1 MHVQDTNILAFHP
14 ILDHRN
20 VFPRPIFVLR
30 ELGTQFLALRI
41 TVVAPKVPN
50 LIEVTELAR
59 PTPKIDAIVVAA
71 DKAADF
77 LRVLELFRQ
86 VGRQKRIGPHF
97 VEHDLAPPVNFQ
109 VSINRRSALL
119 DRNQ

>member
-14 ILDHRN
+14 VLDHRN

-30 ELGTQFLALRI
+30 ELGTQFALRI

-50 LIEVTELAR
+50 LIEATELAR
-59 PTPKIDAIVVAA
+59 PTPKIDAVVVAA

-97 VEHDLAPPVNFQ
+97 VEHGLAPPVNFQ
-109 VSINRRSALL
+109 VSVNRRSALL
-119 DRNQ
+119 DRNR